1 LRTRRARDGIRQIPL
16 FASSGR
22 RVPSGDDAMTLC
34 EISPLQKGL
43 FGNRLTSF
51 RIDSGHTAARSKAQ
65 TDPTGGSARAGPFWS
80 ARPEGRCHGKNQ
92 ENGRRKGRKLDDGI
106 PADGRTGQP
115 YLSNHPDRSH
125 DAGCL
130 PEGNV
135 LSSLFRFRPRRLP
148 RVPLPHPDP
157 VHRRSRLA
165 EKATG
170 FKQ

>member
-1 LRTRRARDGIRQIPL
+1 
-16 FASSGR
+16 
-22 RVPSGDDAMTLC
+22 MTLC

-80 ARPEGRCHGKNQ
+80 ARPERRCHGKIKKMDA
-92 ENGRRKGRKLDDGI
+92 EKGGSWMTEFQQTDG
-106 PADGRTGQP
+106 PA
-115 YLSNHPDRSH
+115 SH
-125 DAGCL
+125 IYRITQTEATMQGGL

-148 RVPLPHPDP
+148 RVPH
-157 VHRRSRLA
+157 HIQIRSIDALDSLKKPLA
-165 EKATG
+165 SSSN
-170 FKQ
+170 FIFC